1 MFSKEEI
8 RILNDI
14 ISPLVFEDE
23 DKKKLQTKLGLVIEQ
38 LDVTDKVQSELAK
51 IQEKIIAL
59 DKTEEDTEEKAEVDS
74 EVA

>member
-51 IQEKIIAL
+51 IQEKIISL
-59 DKTEEDTEEKAEVDS
+59 DKTEDIEEKAEVDT
-74 EVA
+74 EVE